1 VKRDTYNIIKGPH
14 GIEIAVADNGN
25 LPESERASDA
35 RRIARTPDLESA
47 YLQLADERE
56 ALLDRVQELEAA
68 IVSCHGPCGC
78 AL

>member
-35 RRIARTPDLESA
+35 RRIARTPDLETA
-47 YLQLADERE
+47 FL
-56 ALLDRVQELEAA
+56 ALLDRVEQLEKAN
-68 IVSCHGPCGC
+68 VSLFKD
-78 AL
+78 ALDRYMPEPPK